1 MENAPFSPILPQP
14 PLKEKRKRATKAEM
28 DARKKS
34 EIEKKEKNDADQVRI
49 VQIDESIGKAA
60 EKDDEGKRDPSKV
73 KIVEPSKNGSRW
85 ALEEFEGVQ

>member
-14 PLKEKRKRATKAEM
+14 PLTEKRKRATKAEM

-60 EKDDEGKRDPSKV
+60 EKDDEAKGTQAR
-73 KIVEPSKNGSRW
+73 
-85 ALEEFEGVQ
+85 